1 MSARVFLVRH
11 GPSSHVHDGRW
22 MHRSVVHE
30 FEEAYDAAGIV
41 GDCVPPPELVR
52 AAVNVDIICASDL
65 PRAIASAHR
74 LAQGRE
80 VITSPL
86 LREIRLEPPRWIP
99 LRLPITA
106 WDLVSHLQWSYRLR
120 ARTQHEFVC
129 RAHSAADWLE
139 QRAGVSNTIL
149 AVTHAGF
156 RRIVAARLIARG

>member
-1 MSARVFLVRH
+1 MTTLLPRASRR
-11 GPSSHVHDGRW
+11 
-22 MHRSVVHE
+22 
-30 FEEAYDAAGIV
+30 
-41 GDCVPPPELVR
+41 VPPPELLG

-120 ARTQHEFVC
+120 ARTQHEFVHC
-129 RAHSAADWLE
+129 AHSAADWLE
-139 QRAGVSNTIL
+139 QRAGASNTIL

-156 RRIVAARLIARG
+156 RRLVAARLIARGWRRSSDSASYAHWSSWELERS